1 MKNENSRWNVKGA
14 CEAETVVKFSATTKA
29 LRCRECYDV
38 RVASP
43 VWHPPSTEKLCACN
57 RKISAGRLDR
67 CLLAQLGEVKVCL
80 TRGCLGQRTGVVA
93 STCGNVHRCFSIAS
107 ITITTS
113 LSYNFVSDE
122 EIKPSGVKRCFTAL
136 TVFKFNLKHCHSL
149 NHGPLAALRAVTET
163 SIQVTPPSK
172 MVLSQCQCQG
182 GSEMK
187 YELDL

>member
-1 MKNENSRWNVKGA
+1 MI
-14 CEAETVVKFSATTKA
+14 TK
-29 LRCRECYDV
+29 
-38 RVASP
+38 
-43 VWHPPSTEKLCACN
+43 
-57 RKISAGRLDR
+57 
-67 CLLAQLGEVKVCL
+67 
-80 TRGCLGQRTGVVA
+80 
-93 STCGNVHRCFSIAS
+93 GNVHRCFSIAS

-182 GSEMK
+182 GIFVLSGRISHRQRTF
-187 YELDL
+187 LQLSSSTTSTRGTSPL

>member
-93 STCGNVHRCFSIAS
+93 STCVSIQSLIVMLLVVPFIHLLYRFFLSICAEFSI
-107 ITITTS
+107 I
-113 LSYNFVSDE
+113 F
-122 EIKPSGVKRCFTAL
+122 CFL
-136 TVFKFNLKHCHSL
+136 V
-149 NHGPLAALRAVTET
+149 PR
-163 SIQVTPPSK
+163 
-172 MVLSQCQCQG
+172 VL
-182 GSEMK
+182 
-187 YELDL
+187 